1 MQGDC
6 KMDKTIYVTTSIPYV
21 NSRPHI
27 GFALELVQA
36 DVIARYHRLLGN
48 GVYFQTGTDDNAFKN
63 VLSARE
69 EGIPIQRLVDRN
81 SGSFK
86 DLLGA
91 LNISADNFV
100 RTSGAKHKEAVSRLW
115 GQFKHDDLYTKRY
128 RGLYC
133 TGCED
138 FYLEKDLANGRC
150 PDHGT
155 RPLKIE
161 EENYFFRLS
170 DYQRQITDL
179 LNTDRVKIVPQKR
192 KNEILQ
198 FINTGLHDISI
209 SRDSDRMGG
218 WGIQVP
224 GDASQTI
231 YVWVD
236 ALTNYISGIGYGT
249 GSKWQGVWNE
259 SVQKTH
265 VIGKNVWK
273 FHAILW
279 LAMLL
284 SAELPLPDE
293 ILIHGFVTENSQK
306 ISKSRGSSIDPFAYV
321 KQYGADA
328 IRYYLLRVI
337 PPFDDGDFSS
347 GSLKQTYNSDLA
359 NDLGN
364 LVSRLTALSEKAGLE
379 AIDPPE
385 APLAPENYH
394 EHLNAYDFRKALL
407 CLWNAIGRINKDIDL
422 KKPWE
427 TLRKGN
433 RDTLSKQ
440 LASWSR
446 ELHSVVYWLAPFL
459 PDASR
464 RATSLLSDNGQRNG
478 HHLFPRID

>member
-1 MQGDC
+1 MNKLDLIEAIRAETGLTKNETAILMDLFFNEMSEALSKGDRVE
-6 KMDKTIYVTTSIPYV
+6 I
-21 NSRPHI
+21 
-27 GFALELVQA
+27 
-36 DVIARYHRLLGN
+36 
-48 GVYFQTGTDDNAFKN
+48 
-63 VLSARE
+63 
-69 EGIPIQRLVDRN
+69 
-81 SGSFK
+81 
-86 DLLGA
+86 
-91 LNISADNFV
+91 
-100 RTSGAKHKEAVSRLW
+100 
-115 GQFKHDDLYTKRY
+115 
-128 RGLYC
+128 RGLC
-133 TGCED
+133 S
-138 FYLEKDLANGRC
+138 F
-150 PDHGT
+150 
-155 RPLKIE
+155 
-161 EENYFFRLS
+161 
-170 DYQRQITDL
+170 
-179 LNTDRVKIVPQKR
+179 
-192 KNEILQ
+192 
-198 FINTGLHDISI
+198 
-209 SRDSDRMGG
+209 
-218 WGIQVP
+218 
-224 GDASQTI
+224 
-231 YVWVD
+231 
-236 ALTNYISGIGYGT
+236 
-249 GSKWQGVWNE
+249 
-259 SVQKTH
+259 
-265 VIGKNVWK
+265 
-273 FHAILW
+273 
-279 LAMLL
+279 
-284 SAELPLPDE
+284 
-293 ILIHGFVTENSQK
+293 
-306 ISKSRGSSIDPFAYV
+306 YV

-446 ELHSVVYWLAPFL
+446 EFHSVVYWLAPFL